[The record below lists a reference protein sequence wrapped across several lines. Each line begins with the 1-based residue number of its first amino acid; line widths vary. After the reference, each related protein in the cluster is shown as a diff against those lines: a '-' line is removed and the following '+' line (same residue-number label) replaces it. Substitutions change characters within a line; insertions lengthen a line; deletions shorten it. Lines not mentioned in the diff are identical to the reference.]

1 MPYCTILNCA
11 LLVFRCNV
19 VINFFEDAH
28 KVTVSEEACDGCGSN
43 LLQVDFSKVH
53 LPFSSCLAVLVYV
66 HHILSCFTVLPRY
79 TTWSLCRITDM
90 AADSRA
96 WAPVTIL
103 LLHYQC
109 MLYLCVACILLC
121 VSGQNTSGR
130 WGDGAHRL
138 RVLWPSVQDAGGEAP
153 RRHAAALGRR
163 ARSGARRPGQRPPG
177 RQGPGKT

>member
-1 MPYCTILNCA
+1 MWWSTSSRMPTRWPCQRRPVTAVAPTCCRSTSARYTSLS
-11 LLVFRCNV
+11 LLVF
-19 VINFFEDAH
+19 
-28 KVTVSEEACDGCGSN
+28 SP
-43 LLQVDFSKVH
+43 L
-53 LPFSSCLAVLVYV
+53 V
-66 HHILSCFTVLPRY
+66 HHLLSCFTVLPRY
-79 TTWSLCRITDM
+79 TSWSLCRITDM